1 MDIRANRFF
10 GHKCL
15 HIKRN
20 AYGKGKFLVAFGSVS
35 AHFTYFFWYLTFF
48 YTQHHIHCEFF
59 FVAICIILRFD
70 SFTWKSCAP
79 IWYFNLVNAS
89 DAKITNT
96 FDRIFTKN
104 NCICYARIKTSWNVT
119 HYIVLFFSWFHF
131 LFITH
136 WFVTDLVVIGP
147 LVNGCKL

>member
-1 MDIRANRFF
+1 MLT
-10 GHKCL
+10 HKTECL
-15 HIKRN
+15 R
-20 AYGKGKFLVAFGSVS
+20 KGKVSGGFWICKRSFYVFFLIFDLFLHS
-35 AHFTYFFWYLTFF
+35 ASHSLR
-48 YTQHHIHCEFF
+48 FF
-59 FVAICIILRFD
+59 FVAICIILCFD